1 MAAVEGVGHGTELE
15 QIQARSRAVANKS
28 LDVTRHLLALTE
40 ESKEAG
46 IQCLVALDDQ
56 GEKLDN
62 IERGLNDVHSD
73 LNQAKQS
80 LKEMEKWCG
89 LCTLPWKRGPPKM
102 KSDDDVWSGKNDG
115 KVVSSQPPR
124 VMTDDRN
131 GCGPMTG
138 YIGRITNDAMEDE
151 MEECMVQVNTNI
163 GNLRNMALDISSELE
178 NQNNQLKRMEN
189 KTDSNV
195 EELKIANEK
204 AHKLM
209 KN

>member
-1 MAAVEGVGHGTELE
+1 MAAAEGVGHGSELE
-15 QIQARSRAVANKS
+15 QIQARSRAVANKT
-28 LDVTRHLLALTE
+28 LDATRHLLALTE

-73 LNQAKQS
+73 MNTAKES
-80 LKEMEKWCG
+80 LKQMEKWCG
-89 LCTLPWKRGPPKM
+89 LCTLPWKRGPPKN
-102 KSDDDVWSGKNDG
+102 KSDDAVWNGKNDG
-115 KVVSSQPPR
+115 KVVVSSQPPR

-131 GCGPMTG
+131 ACGPMTG

-151 MEECMVQVNTNI
+151 MEECMVQVSTNI

-178 NQNNQLKRMEN
+178 NQNNQLKGWRSRLIRMW
-189 KTDSNV
+189 
-195 EELKIANEK
+195 
-204 AHKLM
+204 